1 MHKIW
6 LAYNIF
12 LQLMF
17 FFLKPPPKECW
28 NGELK
33 GYYVGYRP
41 EGMNHPYTFKSI
53 EASPND
59 TNEYLVTGL
68 TKSARYSVLVKAYNK
83 AGTGPPSQELVIRTL
98 DGGKASKIVWTQ
110 LCIIAH

>member
-1 MHKIW
+1 MK
-6 LAYNIF
+6 Y
-12 LQLMF
+12 F
-17 FFLKPPPKECW
+17 FFQKPPPKEYW

-41 EGMNHPYTFKSI
+41 EGMNHPYTFKSV
-53 EASPND
+53 EASAND
-59 TNEYLVTGL
+59 SNEYLITGL

-98 DGGKASKIVWTQ
+98 DGGEI
-110 LCIIAH
+110 